1 MSNKELYSKI
11 NELEATKT
19 EIDRLQAQADTLTDK
34 IKAELAKRNVDV
46 LDTGRVTV
54 TYKTVASA
62 RLDSK
67 ALKAAHPKIYAQF
80 TNTSETRRFTVK
92 ANKFTADTAPNLK
105 VVSAA

>member
-1 MSNKELYSKI
+1 MSNKDLYNKI
-11 NELEATKT
+11 NELEAIKA
-19 EIDRLQAQADTLTDK
+19 EIDRQQAQADALTDK

-92 ANKFTADTAPNLK
+92 ANKFAAEAAPNLK

>member
-11 NELEATKT
+11 NELEAIKA
-19 EIDRLQAQADTLTDK
+19 EIDRQQAQADAMADK

-54 TYKTVASA
+54 THKTVASA
-62 RLDSK
+62 RLNSK
-67 ALKAAHPKIYAQF
+67 ALKAVHPKIYAQF
-80 TNTSETRRFTVK
+80 TNASETRRFTVK
-92 ANKFTADTAPNLK
+92 ANKFTAEAAPNLK